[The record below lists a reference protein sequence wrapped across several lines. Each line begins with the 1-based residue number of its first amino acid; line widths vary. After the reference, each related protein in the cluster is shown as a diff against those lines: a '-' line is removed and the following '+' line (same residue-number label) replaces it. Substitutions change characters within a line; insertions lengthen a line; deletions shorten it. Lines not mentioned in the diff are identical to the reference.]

1 MSNPPETTSDGRG
14 RPLLSK
20 LLRYAGGS
28 VVATVSSEVAF
39 VVVYG
44 VLHAPTVWASALG
57 WLAGAIPNYWLN
69 RRWTWQRTERASFR
83 GEIVPYVAIIAL
95 TLLLATLAT
104 GAADAVLRG
113 ADVPAPLR
121 TILVAGVFLGVYVV
135 VFALRFLMLDRLFTR
150 LEAADEGR
158 PLTTTRRGT
167 T

>member
-1 MSNPPETTSDGRG
+1 MTASERRG

-28 VVATVSSEVAF
+28 VVATVSSEVTF

-44 VLHAPTVWASALG
+44 FLHAPTAWASVLG

-69 RRWTWQRTERASFR
+69 RRWTWRRTERASLR
-83 GEIVPYVAIIAL
+83 GEVAPYVAIVVL
-95 TLLLATLAT
+95 TLLLATGAT

-121 TILVAGVFLGVYVV
+121 TLLLAGVFLGVYVV
-135 VFALRFLMLDRLFTR
+135 VFVLRFLLLDRLFTR
-150 LEAADEGR
+150 LEAREQER
-158 PLTTTRRGT
+158 TLPTPRGGAT
-167 T
+167 

>member
-1 MSNPPETTSDGRG
+1 MPSPPETTSDGRG
-14 RPLLSK
+14 RPLLAK

-28 VVATVSSEVAF
+28 LVATVSSEAAF
-39 VVVYG
+39 VLVYG

-69 RRWTWQRTERASFR
+69 RRWTWRRTERPSFR
-83 GEIVPYVAIIAL
+83 GEIVPYVAIIGL

-104 GAADAVLRG
+104 GAADAALRG
-113 ADVPAPLR
+113 ADVSASVR
-121 TILVAGVFLGVYVV
+121 TLLVAGVFLGVYVV